1 MLVVSPISTD
11 KITAGKIY
19 TVSDYDTHDGWIV
32 NDLGE
37 NVRIVFDDC
46 DDQLDFKEKWFVLQ
60 STKKSLMYNSLA
72 DLIQRVYNLERKIF
86 QENLK

>member
-32 NDLGE
+32 NDLGD

-46 DDQLDFKEKWFVLQ
+46 DDQLDFKEKWFGMQIIGKIWQ
-60 STKKSLMYNSLA
+60 SLLLSL
-72 DLIQRVYNLERKIF
+72 
-86 QENLK
+86 